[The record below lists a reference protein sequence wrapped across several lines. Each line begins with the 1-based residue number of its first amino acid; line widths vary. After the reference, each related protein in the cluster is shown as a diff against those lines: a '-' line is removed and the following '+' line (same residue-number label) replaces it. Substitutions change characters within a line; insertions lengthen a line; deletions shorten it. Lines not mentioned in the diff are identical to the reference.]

1 MPLYSNAPRCQHL
14 KVDGTQCG
22 SPALRRNRFC
32 FFHKRFQEESISIS
46 RDRARRGRASF
57 FLPVLE
63 DANSIQVSLMQVVRL
78 LATGQIDA
86 RIAGL
91 MLYALQ
97 TASFNL
103 RYTRFEPLDIQDV
116 VIDRDTIDQT
126 GIGGK
131 QWHDEDFPDPEL
143 TEEEKAAEAAEEQA
157 RAAAAKRAEEK
168 ENARLRAHFDAE
180 AQRLMREGAE
190 EERREAQ
197 REAKIDA
204 ARKANDALVN
214 KSGSLDSRA
223 LAEKNAAVVP
233 VASRVVHP
241 AASPVASVNKPVI
254 PQPSVAKGKACPEQA
269 KRAEGDLTSA
279 AAATAAN
286 GNVRATGSANAA
298 RSTAP
303 ASPALPPPK
312 PPASVP
318 RITAEQAARAVVN
331 AMKRTSPI
339 PAPTRRSGLKR
350 GSRGRRNVDIDMDQV
365 RQEVQG
371 IARAFVMDTLKH
383 VSRRSPPG
391 RG

>member
-1 MPLYSNAPRCQHL
+1 
-14 KVDGTQCG
+14 
-22 SPALRRNRFC
+22 
-32 FFHKRFQEESISIS
+32 
-46 RDRARRGRASF
+46 
-57 FLPVLE
+57 VLE

-103 RYTRFEPLDIQDV
+103 RFTRFEPLDIQNV
-116 VIDRDTIDQT
+116 VIDRDTVDQT

-131 QWHDEDFPDPEL
+131 QWYEEDFPDPEL
-143 TEEEKAAEAAEEQA
+143 TEEEKAAEAAEDQA
-157 RAAAAKRAEEK
+157 RAAAAKRAAEK
-168 ENARLRAHFDAE
+168 EDARLRAHFDAE
-180 AQRLMREGAE
+180 AERLMREGAE

-197 REAKIDA
+197 REAKIEA
-204 ARKANDALVN
+204 ARKANDAL
-214 KSGSLDSRA
+214 
-223 LAEKNAAVVP
+223 AEKNASLARGATPEKKSAVVAAASATVNP
-233 VASRVVHP
+233 VAG
-241 AASPVASVNKPVI
+241 PVTTANKLVISGSGTAVGNVI
-254 PQPSVAKGKACPEQA
+254 PNPSAAKGRACPEQA

-286 GNVRATGSANAA
+286 GNVPAA
-298 RSTAP
+298 RGTAP

-331 AMKRTSPI
+331 AMKNSPPV
-339 PAPTRRSGLKR
+339 PAPTRRSGLKK

-371 IARAFVMDTLKH
+371 LARAFVMDTLKH
-383 VSRRSPPG
+383 VGRRSPP
-391 RG
+391 RR

>member
-32 FFHKRFQEESISIS
+32 FFHKRFQEERISIS

-103 RYTRFEPLDIQDV
+103 RFTRFEPLDIQNV
-116 VIDRDTIDQT
+116 VIDRNTVDQT

-131 QWHDEDFPDPEL
+131 QWYEEDFPDPEL
-143 TEEEKAAEAAEEQA
+143 NEEEKAAEAAEAQA
-157 RAAAAKRAEEK
+157 RAAAAKRAAEK
-168 ENARLRAHFDAE
+168 ENARLRAQFEAE

-190 EERREAQ
+190 EEHREAQ
-197 REAKIDA
+197 REARMEA
-204 ARKANDALVN
+204 ARKANDAL
-214 KSGSLDSRA
+214 
-223 LAEKNAAVVP
+223 AEKNAAAVPRVIAADKNVVG
-233 VASRVVHP
+233 
-241 AASPVASVNKPVI
+241 KLVI
-254 PQPSVAKGKACPEQA
+254 PDPSAAKG
-269 KRAEGDLTSA
+269 RDLTSA
-279 AAATAAN
+279 AAATAVG
-286 GNVRATGSANAA
+286 GNVPAAGSANA
-298 RSTAP
+298 SQTQSVQP
-303 ASPALPPPK
+303 VNASRTTTPSSQALPPPR
-312 PPASVP
+312 PPASVS

-331 AMKRTSPI
+331 AMKQTSPL
-339 PAPTRRSGLKR
+339 PAPTRSSGLKK
-350 GSRGRRNVDIDMDQV
+350 GSRGRRNVDVDMDRV

-371 IARAFVMDTLKH
+371 IARAFVLDTLKH
-383 VSRRSPPG
+383 VRRRSPPG
-391 RG
+391 R